1 MFKDFSDP
9 IYGFVRVE
17 DHELKVIDAVYF
29 QRLRYIK
36 QLGVAYLVFPS
47 AHHTRFEHSIGVME
61 LATRIY
67 NSLGLK
73 DKRLL
78 EIVRLAG
85 LLHDI
90 GHPPFSHTTE
100 VLLGDKSHEDVGYKA
115 ITEGHVGEI
124 LRKGGFSYDEVE
136 LIARLAFKRCR
147 DDQERLLSDI
157 ITGEFGADR
166 MDYLRRDAYFCGTYY
181 GFFDY
186 ERLLNHIDLIEGKKT
201 VNVSALRTLESF
213 VLGRY
218 FMYAQVYFHKVVRI
232 LNIHLLEMIE
242 RFFRKDQFLNTD
254 ALMTMTDGELLAVAL
269 KQPDNIYIKRLIGR
283 EHFREVFSTSSKEE
297 FESIK
302 EELTSLYDP
311 ELLRFDTV
319 CKKVLDGDI
328 LLSKNYS
335 ILSLRE
341 VSHVLANL
349 KDIQIYRVYAEKTIK
364 DEIKKSLAKKGY
376 HGKS

>member
-17 DHELKVIDAVYF
+17 DHELKVIDSVYF

-78 EIVRLAG
+78 QIVRLAG

-115 ITEGHVGEI
+115 ITEGPVGEI
-124 LRKGGFSYDEVE
+124 LKREGFSYDEIE
-136 LIARLAFKRCR
+136 LIARLAFKRYK
-147 DDQERLLSDI
+147 DDQEKLLSGI

-166 MDYLRRDAYFCGTYY
+166 MDYLRRDAYFCGTHY

-201 VNVSALRTLESF
+201 VNISAIRTLESF
-213 VLGRY
+213 FLGRY
-218 FMYAQVYFHKVVRI
+218 FMYAQIYFHKVVRI
-232 LNIHLLEMIE
+232 LNIHLLELIE
-242 RFFRKDQFLNTD
+242 KFFRRDQFLNMNS
-254 ALMTMTDGELLAVAL
+254 LMSITDGELLGVAL
-269 KQPDNIYIKRLIGR
+269 KDPDNIYIKRLIGR
-283 EHFREVFSTSSKEE
+283 EHFREVFSTNSYEE
-297 FESIK
+297 FQEVKK
-302 EELTSLYDP
+302 ELISRYEPDV
-311 ELLRFDTV
+311 LRFDV
-319 CKKVLDGDI
+319 ARKKVMDDDVLI
-328 LLSKNYS
+328 SKNGT
-335 ILSLRE
+335 LVSLRE
-341 VSHVLANL
+341 VSDIISHL
-349 KDIQIYRVYAEKTIK
+349 KDIEIYRVYAEKSLK
-364 DEIKKSLAKKGY
+364 DEIRKLLVSKGY
-376 HGKS
+376 HGKP

>member
-9 IYGFVRVE
+9 IHGFVRVE
-17 DHELKVIDAVYF
+17 DHELKVIDSIYF

-78 EIVRLAG
+78 QIVRLAG

-124 LRKGGFSYDEVE
+124 LRREGFSYDEVE
-136 LIARLAFKRCR
+136 LIARLAFKRCSQ
-147 DDQERLLSDI
+147 DEERILSDI

-201 VNVSALRTLESF
+201 VNISAIRTLESF
-213 VLGRY
+213 FLGRY

-232 LNIHLLEMIE
+232 LNIHLLELIE
-242 RFFRKDQFLNTD
+242 RFFRRDQFLNTD
-254 ALMTMTDGELLAVAL
+254 SLMTMTDGELLAVAL
-269 KQPDNIYIKRLIGR
+269 KHPDNIHIKRLIGR
-283 EHFREVFSTSSKEE
+283 EHFREVFSTNSYEE
-297 FESIK
+297 FQEVK
-302 EELTSLYDP
+302 KELTLRYEP
-311 ELLRFDTV
+311 EVLRFDAV
-319 CKKVLDGDI
+319 RKKVMDDDV
-328 LLSKNYS
+328 LLSKNNT
-335 ILSLRE
+335 LVSLRE
-341 VSHVLANL
+341 ASDVMANL
-349 KDIQIYRVYAEKTIK
+349 KDIEIYRVYAERSLK
-364 DEIKKSLAKKGY
+364 DEMRKLLTTKGY
-376 HGKS
+376 HGKP